1 MKKVL
6 FSLLMILLIIQIQGC
21 IIPPSVKRGDD
32 FLAKKNYYKA
42 ISAYELGLSK
52 TNDTAIR
59 KTIKQKI
66 ASIKSI
72 LTNNYLADAE
82 AVYNRQE
89 KITVPIINNVIGILE
104 QGSKWDDDQRRISS
118 KIDIYKQE
126 KKKLLDTIQDDL
138 QKAIKESNGCNYKQA
153 EKLIM
158 GALFIDPKNQDLLKE
173 KKLLT
178 VRKGHFK
185 EIKAYLAKG
194 DLENALNSYKRLSN
208 ATPKGLTFSTFPLK
222 GTFISLISE
231 KVADLKEENK
241 WYQAYALLTRWNL
254 PELDEELNEVKSK
267 GSEYYFENAKS
278 SIEIDDNYFK
288 AYLYC
293 IKANGLNPKDM
304 RIFELHKDAKDH
316 VDKSMQRYV
325 AIASFDSPSNDPD
338 AGKQFSDSLISYLYR
353 VLPYGIN
360 IMERDKIDTVLKEQK
375 SAGNILGVNLIVT
388 GTVSLFKVDTSID
401 KRTATIKVKIGEET
415 VENPEFMQMFKLYG
429 NDTALWPSMP
439 PKTIQREKHQLLNY
453 TKGTAK
459 AKGFA
464 KVSVR
469 IFDTKKGAITFV
481 KDFDATAMDSCE
493 FQDEV
498 KEAGISYVPMSLPT
512 DTEIKEQMRKKIV
525 LEIAKVVE
533 ASFEHREMRFLNE
546 VNFFIDRHEF
556 EAALKPLVTGHLYCI
571 LDNIKPDNKTFVEIK
586 RLIDNY

>member
-32 FLAKKNYYKA
+32 FFAKKNYYKA

-52 TNDTAIR
+52 TNDPALQ

-66 ASIKSI
+66 ASIKGI
-72 LTNNYLADAE
+72 LTDYYLAGAE

-89 KITVPIINNVIGILE
+89 NITVPIINNVIGILE
-104 QGSKWDDDQRRISS
+104 QGSKWDDDQRRIAS

-126 KKKLLDTIQDDL
+126 KKTLLDTIQDDL
-138 QKAIKESNGCNYKQA
+138 QKAIKESNGYNYEQA
-153 EKLIM
+153 EKLIN
-158 GALFIDPKNQDLLKE
+158 GVLSIDPKNQDLLKE
-173 KKLLT
+173 KKQIA

-185 EIKAYLAKG
+185 KIKAYLAKG
-194 DLENALNSYKRLSN
+194 DLENALNSYKRLLN

-222 GTFISLISE
+222 GTFVSLISE
-231 KVADLKEENK
+231 KVVDLKEENK
-241 WYQAYALLTRWNL
+241 WHKAYSLLTRWDL

-267 GSEYYFENAKS
+267 GSEYYYENVKS
-278 SIEIDDNYFK
+278 SVEFDDNYFK

-293 IKANGLNPKDM
+293 IKANELNPKDM
-304 RIFELHKDAKDH
+304 RIFEVHKNVKDH
-316 VDKSMQRYV
+316 VDKSMQRYI
-325 AIASFDSPSNDPD
+325 AIGSFDPPSNEPD

-360 IMERDKIDTVLKEQK
+360 IMERDKIDTILKEQK
-375 SAGNILGVNLIVT
+375 SVGDILGVNLIVT

-401 KRTATIKVKIGEET
+401 KRTATIKFRVGEET
-415 VENPEFMQMFKLYG
+415 VENPAFMQMFKLYG
-429 NDTALWPSMP
+429 KNTALWPSVP
-439 PKTIQREKHQLLNY
+439 PKTIKKERYQLLNY
-453 TKGTAK
+453 TKGTAQV
-459 AKGFA
+459 KGFA

-481 KDFDATAMDSCE
+481 KDFDATAMNSCE

-498 KEAGISYVPMSLPT
+498 KEAGIRYVPKSLPS

-525 LEIAKVVE
+525 SEIAKVVE
-533 ASFEHREMRFLNE
+533 ASFEHREIRFLND
-546 VNFFIDRHEF
+546 VNFFIDRREF
-556 EAALKPLVTGHLYCI
+556 EAALKPLATGHLYCI
-571 LDNIKPDNKTFVEIK
+571 LDNIKPDNKAFVEIK